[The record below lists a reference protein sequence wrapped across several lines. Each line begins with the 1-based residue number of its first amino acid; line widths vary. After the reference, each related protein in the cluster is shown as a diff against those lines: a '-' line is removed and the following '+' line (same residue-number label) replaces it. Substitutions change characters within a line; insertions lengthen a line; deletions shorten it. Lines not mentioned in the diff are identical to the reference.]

1 MVLLTPKIKWRTVL
15 MIDAFRQDLIKKLGG
30 TKLAKIE
37 KAKIGIAGAGGLGSN
52 CAVCLVR
59 VGFKRFIIADF
70 DLVDPSNLDRQF
82 YFEDQVGMKKV
93 EALQTNL
100 LRINPNLEL
109 QMLPVKLEPANIREI
124 FRDCDV
130 VVECLDR
137 AEAKSMFIST
147 LLSSGKLI
155 VSASGLGGYGS
166 SDDLKVRK
174 LKPNLVLIGDLASD
188 IEKSPALSP
197 RVSIAAAKQ
206 ADAVLEFVAG
216 K

>member
-1 MVLLTPKIKWRTVL
+1 M
-15 MIDAFRQDLIKKLGG
+15 MDAFRQDLIKKLGE

-37 KAKIGIAGAGGLGSN
+37 RAKIGIAGAGGLGSN
-52 CAVCLVR
+52 CAACLVR
-59 VGFKRFIIADF
+59 VGFRRFTIADF
-70 DLVDPSNLDRQF
+70 DGVDAANLDRQF

-100 LRINPNLEL
+100 LRINPCLEL
-109 QMLPVKLEPANIREI
+109 QMFPVELESGNIMEI

-137 AEAKSMFIST
+137 AEAKSMLVSA
-147 LLSSGKLI
+147 LLTSGKLI

-166 SDDLKVRK
+166 SDDIKVRK

-188 IEKSPALSP
+188 IEKAPALSP

-206 ADAVLEFVAG
+206 ADVVLEFVAG
-216 K
+216 Q

>member
-1 MVLLTPKIKWRTVL
+1 M
-15 MIDAFRQDLIKKLGG
+15 MDAFRQDLIKKLGE
-30 TKLAKIE
+30 TKLGKIE

-52 CAVCLVR
+52 CAACLVR
-59 VGFKRFIIADF
+59 VGFRHFTIADF
-70 DLVDPSNLDRQF
+70 DLIEPSNLDRQF

-93 EALQTNL
+93 EALRTNL
-100 LRINPNLEL
+100 LRINPRLEL
-109 QMLPVKLEPANIREI
+109 QMLPVKLEPVNIPEI

-137 AEAKSMFIST
+137 AEAKSMLVSV
-147 LLSSGKLI
+147 LLASGKLI

-166 SDDLKVRK
+166 SDDIQVRK
-174 LKPNLVLIGDLASD
+174 LRPNLVLIGDLASD
-188 IEKSPALSP
+188 IEKAPALSP

-206 ADAVLEFVAG
+206 ADVVLEFVAG